1 MDNSIMVMPQAFG
14 QVPAHLQKTPDAI
27 NEMAEGIGGG
37 FGIISYRGK
46 VWRTKH
52 RGEEQ
57 AMMRED
63 GSGPKAS
70 IQVVV
75 VKSASNLSKIYF
87 EQGYVEGSNA
97 APDCFSTNGIVPDP
111 AANKKQAR
119 ACGGCPKNA
128 WGSRVSEAGKQGK
141 ACGDS
146 KRLAVVPAGDLK
158 NEAMGGPMLLRVPAA
173 SLQDMVTFTNM
184 MFQQGFQYNT
194 YVMDISFDIN
204 DAYPKFVFKA
214 VRPLPPDEYA
224 IVKELG
230 DGPVAQR
237 ILVEAVDQ
245 VTHDVAVPAQA
256 TETLP
261 EAVKAFAPSKPNGA
275 TQPAAQQAPTQT
287 SAKNDEH
294 IAAERAIAEPKEPLF
309 KTDKQFEQQVEM
321 FPPGAVGVGGAAQ
334 PPDVTQQVTQRPKF
348 DAQTGKPIVYPE
360 DKPAPAQVQ
369 VPPLQKAAS
378 PPAETQPSTDA
389 VVTGAPGFDEALDAM
404 LAT

>member
-1 MDNSIMVMPQAFG
+1 MDNNVITFPQSFG
-14 QVPAHLQKTPDAI
+14 QVPAHLQVGGV

-46 VWRTKH
+46 VWRTKF
-52 RGEEQ
+52 RGEEV

-146 KRLAVVPAGDLK
+146 KRLAVVPALDLK

-173 SLQDMVTFTNM
+173 SLQDMASFTNM
-184 MFQQGFQYNT
+184 MFQQGFNYNT
-194 YVMDISFDIN
+194 YVMDISFEIN

-214 VRPLPPDEYA
+214 VRPLSSEEFTT
-224 IVKELG
+224 VKELA
-230 DGPVAQR
+230 DGPIAQR

-245 VTHDVAVPAQA
+245 VGHDTAVPAQA

-261 EAVKAFAPSKPNGA
+261 QAVNIFAPKTNGA
-275 TQPAAQQAPTQT
+275 TPPPAQAAPVAPAPAQ
-287 SAKNDEH
+287 K
-294 IAAERAIAEPKEPLF
+294 AEPVQ
-309 KTDKQFEQQVEM
+309 TEM
-321 FPPGAVGVGGAAQ
+321 FPEK
-334 PPDVTQQVTQRPKF
+334 VTQQVTRPKF
-348 DAQTGKPIVYPE
+348 DPNTGEKIVYP
-360 DKPAPAQVQ
+360 DDPPAPAQVV
-369 VPPLQKAAS
+369 VPPLRPITLAEPAGAA
-378 PPAETQPSTDA
+378 PPTDA
-389 VVTGAPGFDEALDAM
+389 VPTGAPGFDDALDAL

>member
-1 MDNSIMVMPQAFG
+1 MDNSVTVIPQAFG
-14 QVPAHLQKTPDAI
+14 QVPTHLQMPADAV
-27 NEMAEGIGGG
+27 NDMAEGIGGG

-63 GSGPKAS
+63 GTGPKAS

-75 VKSASNLSKIYF
+75 VRSATNLSKIFF
-87 EQGYVEGSNA
+87 EQGYVEGSNQ

-128 WGSRVSEAGKQGK
+128 WGSRVSESGKQGK

-146 KRLAVVPAGDLK
+146 KRLAVVPAADLK

-184 MFQQGFQYNT
+184 MFQQGFKYDT
-194 YVMDISFDIN
+194 FVMDISFDIN

-214 VRPLPPDEYA
+214 IRPLNPDEYA

-237 ILVEAVDQ
+237 ILVEQVDQ

-261 EAVKAFAPSKPNGA
+261 EAVKVFAPSQSNGA
-275 TQPAAQQAPTQT
+275 AQPAPQATAPGPNVATTQAP
-287 SAKNDEH
+287 
-294 IAAERAIAEPKEPLF
+294 AAEPLF
-309 KTDKQFEQQVEM
+309 KTDKQFEAQAEM
-321 FPPGAVGVGGAAQ
+321 FPEK
-334 PPDVTQQVTQRPKF
+334 VTQQVTPAVDQRPKF
-348 DAQTGKPIVYPE
+348 DAMTGKPIVYPD
-360 DKPAPAQVQ
+360 DKPAPAV
-369 VPPLQKAAS
+369 VTTLPPLRQAVPQEAPQENTTA
-378 PPAETQPSTDA
+378 PPPDA
-389 VVTGAPGFDEALDAM
+389 VATGAPGFDEALDAL